1 MSFGMHLEIYDIK
14 SLKINFMEII
24 EIRVQYKAKQK
35 LEQELKKILSEV
47 EDKQMEQ
54 PMKVYKRLNMETDYV
69 ILLMNESNKITVKN
83 SQLGI
88 RLNAVLKDYGM
99 VNYSK
104 WKEI

>member
-1 MSFGMHLEIYDIK
+1 
-14 SLKINFMEII
+14 MEII

-35 LEQELKKILSEV
+35 LEQELKKILSDIE
-47 EDKQMEQ
+47 EKQMEQ

-69 ILLMNESNKITVKN
+69 ILLMNESNEITVN
-83 SQLGI
+83 DNQLGI

-104 WKEI
+104 WQEM

>member
-1 MSFGMHLEIYDIK
+1 
-14 SLKINFMEII
+14 MEII

-35 LEQELKKILSEV
+35 LEQELKKILTEMKN
-47 EDKQMEQ
+47 KQMEQ

-69 ILLMNESNKITVKN
+69 ILLMNQSNEITVKD

-88 RLNAVLKDYGM
+88 RLSSVLNDYGM

-104 WKEI
+104 WKEM

>member
-1 MSFGMHLEIYDIK
+1 
-14 SLKINFMEII
+14 MEII

-35 LEQELKKILSEV
+35 LEQELKKILSGIE
-47 EDKQMEQ
+47 EELKNQ

-69 ILLMNESNKITVKN
+69 ILLMNESNEMTVSD

-104 WKEI
+104 WQEM

>member
-1 MSFGMHLEIYDIK
+1 LVLNEAEFI
-14 SLKINFMEII
+14 KINSMEII

-35 LEQELKKILSEV
+35 LEQELKKILT
-47 EDKQMEQ
+47 KMENKRMDQ

-69 ILLMNESNKITVKN
+69 ILLMNESKEMTVSE

-104 WKEI
+104 WQEM

>member
-1 MSFGMHLEIYDIK
+1 
-14 SLKINFMEII
+14 MEII

-35 LEQELKKILSEV
+35 LEQELKKILTEM
-47 EDKQMEQ
+47 ENKQMEQ

-69 ILLMNESNKITVKN
+69 ILLMNQSNELTVKD

-88 RLNAVLKDYGM
+88 RLSSILNDYGM

-104 WKEI
+104 WQEI

>member
-1 MSFGMHLEIYDIK
+1 
-14 SLKINFMEII
+14 MEII

-35 LEQELKKILSEV
+35 LEQELKKILTE
-47 EDKQMEQ
+47 MENKRMDQ

-69 ILLMNESNKITVKN
+69 ILLMNQSNEITVKD

-88 RLNAVLKDYGM
+88 RLSSVLNDYGM

-104 WKEI
+104 WKEM

>member
-1 MSFGMHLEIYDIK
+1 
-14 SLKINFMEII
+14 MEII

-35 LEQELKKILSEV
+35 LEQELKKILTEM
-47 EDKQMEQ
+47 ENKQMEQ

-69 ILLMNESNKITVKN
+69 ILLMNQSNELTVKD

-88 RLNAVLKDYGM
+88 RLSSVLNDYGM

-104 WKEI
+104 WKEM

>member
-1 MSFGMHLEIYDIK
+1 MHLEIYNVK

-35 LEQELKKILSEV
+35 LEQELKKILTEM
-47 EDKQMEQ
+47 ENKQMEQ

-69 ILLMNESNKITVKN
+69 ILLMNQSNEITVKD

-88 RLNAVLKDYGM
+88 RLSSVLNDYGM

-104 WKEI
+104 WKEM

>member
-1 MSFGMHLEIYDIK
+1 
-14 SLKINFMEII
+14 MEII

-35 LEQELKKILSEV
+35 LEQELKKILTEIKN
-47 EDKQMEQ
+47 KQMDQ

-69 ILLMNESNKITVKN
+69 ILLMNQSNEITVKD

-88 RLNAVLKDYGM
+88 RLSSVLNDYGM

-104 WKEI
+104 WKEM

>member
-1 MSFGMHLEIYDIK
+1 
-14 SLKINFMEII
+14 MEII

-35 LEQELKKILSEV
+35 LEQELKKILTEM
-47 EDKQMEQ
+47 ENKQMEQ

-69 ILLMNESNKITVKN
+69 ILLMNQSNEITVKD

-88 RLNAVLKDYGM
+88 RLSSVLNDYGM

-104 WKEI
+104 WKEM

>member
-1 MSFGMHLEIYDIK
+1 
-14 SLKINFMEII
+14 MEII

-35 LEQELKKILSEV
+35 LEQELKKILSEM
-47 EDKQMEQ
+47 EEKQVEQ

-69 ILLMNESNKITVKN
+69 ILLMNESNEITVN
-83 SQLGI
+83 DSQLGI

-104 WKEI
+104 WQEI

>member
-1 MSFGMHLEIYDIK
+1 
-14 SLKINFMEII
+14 MEII

-35 LEQELKKILSEV
+35 LEQELKKILTEM
-47 EDKQMEQ
+47 ENKQMDQ

-69 ILLMNESNKITVKN
+69 ILLMNQSNELTVKD

-88 RLNAVLKDYGM
+88 RLSSVLNDYGM

-104 WKEI
+104 WKEM

>member
-1 MSFGMHLEIYDIK
+1 LVLNEAEFI
-14 SLKINFMEII
+14 KINSMEII

-35 LEQELKKILSEV
+35 LEQELKKILTEM
-47 EDKQMEQ
+47 ENKQMEQ

-69 ILLMNESNKITVKN
+69 ILLMNQSNEITVKD

-88 RLNAVLKDYGM
+88 RLSSVLNDYGM

-104 WKEI
+104 WKEM

>member
-1 MSFGMHLEIYDIK
+1 
-14 SLKINFMEII
+14 MEII

-35 LEQELKKILSEV
+35 LEQELKKILTEM
-47 EDKQMEQ
+47 ENKQMDQ

-69 ILLMNESNKITVKN
+69 ILLMNQSNEITVKD

-88 RLNAVLKDYGM
+88 RLSSVLNDYGM

-104 WKEI
+104 WKEM